1 MANDYVQVYNSL
13 LARARVK
20 LLSRQAGRLH
30 KTAAELADAEFADA
44 PSD

>member
-20 LLSRQAGRLH
+20 LISRQAGPLH
-30 KTAAELADAEFADA
+30 KTAAELDDAELANA